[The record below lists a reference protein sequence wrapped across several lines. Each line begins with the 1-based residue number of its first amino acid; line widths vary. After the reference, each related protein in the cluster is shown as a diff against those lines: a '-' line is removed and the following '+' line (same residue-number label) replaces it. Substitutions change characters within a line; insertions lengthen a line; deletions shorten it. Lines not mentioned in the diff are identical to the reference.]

1 MIKANWV
8 KYKNGNYNVILNLN
22 DGTKIRETIDPEATA
37 FIPETIESFDC
48 KITNSCDMG
57 CQMCLKPSAK
67 LNMEEG
73 TKKISNIQIGDK
85 VWSVN
90 INNNEAQLKQ
100 VVKLYEREY
109 SGELISIETESGE
122 IITLTPNH
130 KIYTKNRGY
139 VRADK
144 INNDDVLIMC

>member
-1 MIKANWV
+1 MDRLLGE
-8 KYKNGNYNVILNLN
+8 YKNGNYTVRIYK
-22 DGTKIRETIDPEATA
+22 DGTKIRFNDLDTLEPDTV
-37 FIPETIESFDC
+37 ESFDL
-48 KITNSCDMG
+48 KITNRCNQG
-57 CQMCLKPSAK
+57 CAMCLKTSAK
-67 LNMEEG
+67 LNMEKG
-73 TKKISNIQIGDK
+73 TEKISNIQIDDR
-85 VWSVN
+85 VWSVD
-90 INNNEAQLKQ
+90 ISNNEVQLKP